1 MTGTAQRFRRT
12 QSATRALVT
21 TCAALLLGPGLATAQ
36 PVALGDSAE
45 TANATPTE
53 KIGFSEGSFI
63 VAPVPFQNPVLGAGL
78 AIGGAYLFKNA
89 EGAETSSLGFG
100 YFRTE
105 NGSEGYGLGFDL
117 QLGLSQWQTSVLL
130 GDIDLTYDLFIE
142 GVAVP
147 IRQTATGIRLNGA
160 REITETISVGVGLS
174 YAETTVLGV
183 DNSRLPVDL
192 IPDADLQLAKF
203 DISTE
208 FDTRDN
214 TDYPTEGLYAKGQLA
229 SGYMMSVRDRSYAKA
244 VANLASYSP
253 FLENDVFAWTVN
265 GCVASENAPYFDA
278 CSLGGTD
285 NFRGYGA
292 TEFIDRTLLSLQA
305 EYRGRIH
312 GILGDRLG
320 YVVFAGAGGTGG
332 SFGDVF
338 ENDLKYAYGVG
349 ARFRLS
355 RSFPVDYAID
365 VSRNDTGESLVYVTV
380 GQRF

>member
-1 MTGTAQRFRRT
+1 MTQTIGPVGGTKCA
-12 QSATRALVT
+12 ARALVSV
-21 TCAALLLGPGLATAQ
+21 CAIVTLGPGFASAQ
-36 PVALGDSAE
+36 PVALDE
-45 TANATPTE
+45 TPEMANATPAE

-89 EGAETSSLGFG
+89 EGADTSSLGFG

-117 QLGLSQWQTSVLL
+117 QLGLSQWETSVLL
-130 GDIDLTYDLFIE
+130 GDIDLTYDLFIA

-147 IRQTATGIRLNGA
+147 IRQTATGIRLIGGRN
-160 REITETISVGVGLS
+160 ITDTVSVAAGLS

-183 DNSRLPVDL
+183 DGSKLPLDL
-192 IPDADLQLAKF
+192 IPDANVQLTKLDFSA
-203 DISTE
+203 E
-208 FDTRDN
+208 YDTRDD
-214 TDYPTEGLYAKGQLA
+214 TDYPTDGLFAKGQLA
-229 SGYMMSVRDRSYAKA
+229 LGYMAGVRDRSYEKG
-244 VANLASYSP
+244 VASVAGYTP
-253 FLENDVFAWTVN
+253 AFENGVFAWAAN
-265 GCVASENAPYFDA
+265 GCAASDNAPYFDA

-285 NFRGYGA
+285 SFRGYGA

-305 EYRGRIH
+305 EFRGRIH

-332 SFGDVF
+332 TFGEIFDD
-338 ENDLKYAYGVG
+338 DLKSAYGVG

-355 RSFPVDYAID
+355 RSFPVDYSID
-365 VSRNDTGESLVYVTV
+365 VSRNDTGESLLYVTV